1 MKILICLSNVPDTT
15 TKIKFTGDGRNFDAA
30 GVQWIINP
38 WDELALT
45 RALEMK
51 ETSGT
56 SIEKVTVI
64 TVGRADTEPTLRKAL
79 AIGADDAVRIDA
91 DAKDAFQVA
100 AELADY
106 VKSQPYDIIFCGIES
121 SDYNGS
127 TVGGMLAEFLDFP
140 SVSSVSGVVL
150 ENGQVRI
157 NREIDGG
164 QEVLETAIPFVA
176 VVQKGIAKEPRIP
189 SMRGIMMAR
198 TKPLTV
204 KPAIA
209 ADELTEFTTFELP
222 PARAK
227 CQMIDPENIDQ
238 LVAVLRDELKII

>member
-15 TKIKFTGDGRNFDAA
+15 TKIKFTGDNTQFDAA

-45 RALEMK
+45 RALEIK

-56 SIEKVTVI
+56 TIEKVTVL
-64 TVGRADTEPTLRKAL
+64 TVGKADTEPTLRKAL

-91 DAKDAFQVA
+91 EPKDAYQVA
-100 AELADY
+100 AQITGF
-106 VKSQPYDIIFCGIES
+106 VKEQPYDIILCGIES

-127 TVGGMLAEFLDFP
+127 TVGGMLAEFLDSP
-140 SVSSVSGVVL
+140 SVSSVSGLFL
-150 ENGQVRI
+150 ENGQIRL

-164 QEVLETAIPFVA
+164 QEVLETMIPFVA
-176 VVQKGIAKEPRIP
+176 IVQKGIAKEPRIP

-198 TKPLTV
+198 SKPLTV
-204 KPAIA
+204 KPAVA
-209 ADELTEFTTFELP
+209 ADELTGFTAFELP
-222 PARAK
+222 PPHAK
-227 CQMIDPENIDQ
+227 CKMIDAENVGE
-238 LVAVLRDELKII
+238 LVKVFRNELKII

>member
-15 TKIKFTGDGRNFDAA
+15 TKIKFTGDNQQFDAT

-45 RALEMK
+45 RALEIK

-56 SIEKVTVI
+56 TVEKVTVL
-64 TVGRADTEPTLRKAL
+64 TVGKADTEPTLRKAL
-79 AIGADDAVRIDA
+79 AIGADGAVRIDTEP
-91 DAKDAFQVA
+91 KDAYQVA
-100 AELADY
+100 
-106 VKSQPYDIIFCGIES
+106 SQIAGFVQENPYDIILCGIES

-140 SVSSVSGVVL
+140 SISSVSGL
-150 ENGQVRI
+150 SMENGQVKL

-164 QEVLETAIPFVA
+164 QEVLETSMPFVA

-204 KPAIA
+204 KAPIA
-209 ADELTEFTTFELP
+209 ANELTEYTAFELP
-222 PARAK
+222 PPHAK
-227 CQMIDPENIDQ
+227 CKMIDVEEINQ
-238 LVAVLRDELKII
+238 LVRVLRDELKLI

>member
-15 TKIKFTGDGRNFDAA
+15 TKIKFTGDNTQFDAT

-45 RALEMK
+45 RALEIK

-56 SIEKVTVI
+56 SIEIVTVL
-64 TVGRADTEPTLRKAL
+64 TVGKADTEPTLRKAL
-79 AIGADDAVRIDA
+79 AIGADDAVRIDTEP
-91 DAKDAFQVA
+91 KDAYQVA
-100 AELADY
+100 AQIAGY
-106 VKSQPYDIIFCGIES
+106 VKGQPYDIILCGIES

-140 SVSSVSGVVL
+140 SVSSVSGLFL
-150 ENGQVRI
+150 ENGQPRL

-176 VVQKGIAKEPRIP
+176 IVQKGIAKEPRIP

-204 KPAIA
+204 SPAVA
-209 ADELTEFTTFELP
+209 ADELTEYTTFELP
-222 PARAK
+222 PPHAK
-227 CQMIDPENIDQ
+227 CKMIDAENIAELVEVMKNQ
-238 LVAVLRDELKII
+238 LKVL